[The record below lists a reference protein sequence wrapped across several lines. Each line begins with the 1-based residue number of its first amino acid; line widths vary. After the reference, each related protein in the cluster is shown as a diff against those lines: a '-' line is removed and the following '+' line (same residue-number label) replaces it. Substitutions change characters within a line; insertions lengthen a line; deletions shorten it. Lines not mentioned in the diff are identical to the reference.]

1 MMPYQSYKLLED
13 IRPHFRSKE
22 GRLQT
27 PESSTRSRK
36 QNQIATKQFLLAQQ
50 ILNKVLQ
57 LFKHSSNST
66 NTQQLTKRASRN

>member
-36 QNQIATKQFLLAQQ
+36 QNQIATNNPYLLSK